1 MPIFGDDNSKRFM
14 VANFGQ
20 FAPNAES
27 ASSFD
32 IAKKVFSQPLTL
44 LRELVSPPGD
54 TLMYL
59 LGMGLPLLF
68 VPLISADALLMASLP
83 LLGLLLARGSNDPL
97 SINIRYTFLVVPGL
111 FAGTSLWWRS
121 QKNLFNSRTLRNI

>member
-1 MPIFGDDNSKRFM
+1 MS
-14 VANFGQ
+14 NFGQ

-32 IAKKVFSQPLTL
+32 IAKKVFAQPLTL

-54 TLMYL
+54 TLMYF

-83 LLGLLLARGSNDPL
+83 LLGLLLA
-97 SINIRYTFLVVPGL
+97 
-111 FAGTSLWWRS
+111 
-121 QKNLFNSRTLRNI
+121 